1 MRNRVRKPA
10 LADIEE
16 VIVPAAELART
27 CALMRAHGERGY
39 ELLVLWLGSVDAR
52 TATVVHAAAPPQ
64 EGVRSEDGVGYFV
77 SGETMFELNRL
88 LSETGLRLIAQVHS
102 HPDEAYHSAVDDR
115 LAVVTTD
122 GGFSLVAP
130 EFGTG
135 EPFRRWAMYRLVRGR
150 WRELSPAE
158 MVRMLRVVAG

>member
-1 MRNRVRKPA
+1 MKNRVRKPA
-10 LADIEE
+10 LADVED

-39 ELLVLWLGSVDAR
+39 ELLVLWLGSVDGR
-52 TATVVHAAAPPQ
+52 TATVVHAVAPPQ

-102 HPDEAYHSAVDDR
+102 HPDEAYHSAADDR

-122 GGFSLVAP
+122 GGFSLVTP
-130 EFGTG
+130 EFATG
-135 EPFRRWAMYRLVRGR
+135 EPFGGWAMYRLVRGR
-150 WRELSPAE
+150 WREVSPAE
-158 MVRMLRVVAG
+158 IVRMLRVVAG